1 MMKKKMLALLLA
13 FALMTAVTACG
24 SKQESEPENEDTQM
38 EEPQNQ
44 EQQEGESAQD
54 TEDAQEQPEA
64 ETEQPEEQTEEKP
77 ESKPEEK
84 PESKPE
90 QKPAAKPE
98 QKPAAKPEQKPAAKP
113 EQKPA
118 AKPEEKPAAKPEE
131 KPADKSVDL
140 SAFYTD
146 TIEGKIFSEKYGQDG
161 PSMMAVD
168 AETMENFY
176 PGLTGIAA
184 KQRVVY
190 QALISAVVSEIVL
203 VEVENSADVQKVK
216 DILQSRIDT
225 QVGTDTNP
233 GAAMYPES
241 IEGWKSNSR
250 VVSNGNLVMLV
261 AIDCA
266 DDVVSA
272 FNQL

>member
-1 MMKKKMLALLLA
+1 MKKKMLALLLA

-44 EQQEGESAQD
+44 EQQESETGEEGEEA
-54 TEDAQEQPEA
+54 DAPAELPEAEMEQPE
-64 ETEQPEEQTEEKP
+64 TKPEEQTET
-77 ESKPEEK
+77 KPEEK
-84 PESKPE
+84 PAAKPE
-90 QKPAAKPE
+90 QKPAAKPEEKPAAKPE
-98 QKPAAKPEQKPAAKP
+98 QKPAAKPEQ
-113 EQKPA
+113 
-118 AKPEEKPAAKPEE
+118 KPAAKPEE

-241 IEGWKSNSR
+241 IEGWKNNSR